1 MKELMMM
8 LCCRMFVLQQIVNT
22 NLVMLVVQADCDC
35 SRQYSPITLTP
46 REVKYILLQLF
57 ITARV
62 LSYRITIK
70 LDSAP
75 CVKYFEKLRFC
86 VHCV

>member
-1 MKELMMM
+1 MM
-8 LCCRMFVLQQIVNT
+8 LCCRMFVLQQVMNS

-57 ITARV
+57 ITTRV
-62 LSYRITIK
+62 LAYRLTIK
-70 LDSAP
+70 LNSIFP
-75 CVKYFEKLRFC
+75 V
-86 VHCV
+86 